1 MRDQSFAQRIF
12 YDVTILNQGKTVRRR
27 LKPNT
32 IGRDYTKY
40 AEKNC
45 MALDKKTEKFEKMQ
59 ARKEGGKVVCSLKI
73 KLGSEAGK
81 KKQRYLIKKS
91 T

>member
-1 MRDQSFAQRIF
+1 LRDQSFAQRIF

-27 LKPNT
+27 LEPNT

-45 MALDKKTEKFEKMQ
+45 MALDKKKLRNLKKCKPEKKVEKLC
-59 ARKEGGKVVCSLKI
+59 AV
-73 KLGSEAGK
+73 
-81 KKQRYLIKKS
+81 
-91 T
+91 